1 MMKMKKLLSMTLSM
15 SLIAAMTTAVKAEGN
30 TEPPQDGG
38 NPPSGEKMDG
48 ERPDD
53 MPGEKPEGEGGPGE
67 NGEMPQGGGANT
79 QTFDYS
85 GSYTGILV
93 ADGEEVNS
101 SNETISATETDQN
114 AALSQN
120 GGTLT
125 IDGDTLT
132 KSGDDTN
139 GDNCNF
145 YGLNSIVLTVGENSI
160 TKIAN
165 STLSADS
172 EGSNAIFATDNGTVY
187 AYNDVITTTSDNS
200 RGLDATY
207 SGTIIASDME
217 ISTKGNHSATIAT
230 DRGGG
235 NISVTDS
242 SLNTAGSGSPLLYS
256 TGNIEVSNV
265 TGVASGSQ
273 IAGME
278 GLNTILI
285 ENSELSSTNNAIS
298 GSDPIKNGVIIYQST
313 SGDADTS
320 TGSKALFQAVD
331 STLSTTIDSGAMFYV
346 TNTTANIVL
355 SNTVL
360 DFDAENVNLLQI
372 EGNDSNSW
380 GSAGKNG
387 ATVTFT
393 ALNET
398 LAGNISVDTISS
410 LDFYLLDNSTYTG
423 ATSITQNTS
432 NSETTSS
439 TITMNISANAKWIVT
454 GDSTVNNLNVMD
466 GGEIVDEN
474 GNTVTVIANGETVI
488 SGTSEYTITVTGS
501 YTTSFETSSDNEISS
516 TKIDRTDF
524 EETYANTTSVMT
536 SVPTS
541 ETTSEPVE
549 VTETSNST
557 TMYVAIGLVTVI
569 IIAGIVLLSKKGK

>member
-93 ADGEEVNS
+93 ADGEEGNS

-410 LDFYLLDNSTYTG
+410 LDFYLLDSSTYTG

-549 VTETSNST
+549 VTKTSNSA

>member
-410 LDFYLLDNSTYTG
+410 LDFYLLDSSTYTG

-549 VTETSNST
+549 VTKTSNSA

>member
-85 GSYTGILV
+85 GSYTGVLV

-549 VTETSNST
+549 VTKTSNSA